1 MLASLRIF
9 SVLLGVGI
17 GGLTTTFLALV
28 LWGVLAATG
37 FADAPLAGLTGAI
50 VIGFFV
56 TGYAAGRSAPHTH
69 RFHGA
74 VAGLALAT
82 LVFFVARLGGSNA
95 PLGPVLVLFGL
106 GIGLG
111 GAGGIVG
118 GRRRAG
124 S

>member
-17 GGLTTTFLALV
+17 GGLTTTLLALV
-28 LWGVLAATG
+28 FWGMLAATG
-37 FADAPLAGLTGAI
+37 FADAPLASLTAAI
-50 VIGFFV
+50 LVGFIV

-74 VAGLALAT
+74 VAGLAMAT
-82 LVFFVARLGGSNA
+82 LVFFIARLGGSNA
-95 PLGPVLVLFGL
+95 PLGPVLLLFGL
-106 GIGLG
+106 AIALG
-111 GAGGIVG
+111 GFGGIVG
-118 GRRRAG
+118 GRGRPG

>member
-9 SVLLGVGI
+9 SLLLGVGI
-17 GGLTTTFLALV
+17 GSLTTTLLALGF
-28 LWGVLAATG
+28 WGVLAVTG
-37 FADAPLAGLTGAI
+37 FEDAPLAGLTAAL
-50 VIGFFV
+50 VVGFFV

-74 VAGLALAT
+74 VAGLMLAT
-82 LVFFVARLGGSNA
+82 LVFFVARFGGSTA
-95 PLGPVLVLFGL
+95 SLGPVLLLFGL

-111 GAGGIVG
+111 GSGGIVG
-118 GRRRAG
+118 GRRRPG